1 MDYVMADDKTALLR
15 SLSLGAS
22 ARDDAP
28 ERTRTPWAMLALG
41 MLGGVLIAGPL
52 VWVLAPDKSPFSKKA
67 PSTSAGQADAKA
79 PSPGPSAPSA
89 TARPAGDL
97 IASGY
102 VVARRRATVAAEI
115 TGRVIDVRVEEGL
128 SVQRGQVLAVL
139 DSSLARTELATAR
152 SRADSAVAST
162 RALKADIEDA
172 RRIYNRTR
180 ELASKGYSSNADLT
194 RNQTRVA
201 SLEAQLARADA
212 DVTTAR
218 SDVQRIEVQL
228 SKYEIRAPFSGI
240 VVDKNA
246 QPGEIISPVSAGGGF
261 TRTGICTLVDMNSL
275 EIEVDVN
282 EAFIGRVREG
292 QKVDAVLD
300 AYPDVTFP
308 ARVIATVPTAN
319 REKATVRVRVGF
331 IGRDAR
337 ILPDMAIKVTF
348 LEEQA

>member
-1 MDYVMADDKTALLR
+1 MSDNKTALLK
-15 SLSLGAS
+15 SLSLGSS
-22 ARDDAP
+22 AREDDSP
-28 ERTRTPWAMLALG
+28 SGRPSWTMLALG
-41 MLGGVLIAGPL
+41 VVAGVLLAGPL
-52 VWVLAPDKSPFSKKA
+52 VWFLAPAKSPFGGKA
-67 PSTSAGQADAKA
+67 KTAANVSDSAA
-79 PSPGPSAPSA
+79 PAPGPTGPVA
-89 TARPAGDL
+89 TERAAGDL

-115 TGRVIDVRVEEGL
+115 TGRVIDVRVEEGQA
-128 SVQRGQVLAVL
+128 VARGQVLAIL
-139 DSSLARTELATAR
+139 DSDLAQTEMASSR
-152 SRADSAVAST
+152 SRLVSAEAGIDALTADLA
-162 RALKADIEDA
+162 DA
-172 RRIYNRTR
+172 RRIYERTR
-180 ELASKGYSSNADLT
+180 ALATREFASTADLT
-194 RNQTRVA
+194 RNQTRVS
-201 SLEAQLARADA
+201 SLAAQLARAQA
-212 DVTTAR
+212 DVGTAKA
-218 SDVQRIEVQL
+218 DMQRITVQL

-282 EAFIGRVREG
+282 EAYIGRVLKD
-292 QKVDAVLD
+292 QKVEAVLD

-319 REKATVRVRVGF
+319 REKATVRVRIGF

-348 LEEQA
+348 IEKQS

>member
-1 MDYVMADDKTALLR
+1 MATDKTALLK

-22 ARDDAP
+22 AREESA
-28 ERTRTPWAMLALG
+28 ERPRTPWALLALG
-41 MLGGVLIAGPL
+41 VIAGVFMAGPL
-52 VWVLAPDKSPFSKKA
+52 VWFLKPGTSPFGSKAKIA
-67 PSTSAGQADAKA
+67 QSAGAEVA
-79 PSPGPSAPSA
+79 PSPGPSAANVAQPA
-89 TARPAGDL
+89 AGDL

-115 TGRVIDVRVEEGL
+115 TGRVIDVRVEEGQR
-128 SVQRGQVLAVL
+128 VERGQILAIL
-139 DSSLARTELATAR
+139 DSSLAQTELATGQ
-152 SRADSAVAST
+152 SRAESASATV
-162 RALKADIEDA
+162 RALRADLDDA
-172 RRIYNRTR
+172 RRIYERTR
-180 ELASKGYSSNADLT
+180 ALSAKGYATNADLT

-201 SLEAQLARADA
+201 SLEAQLVRSEADRA
-212 DVTTAR
+212 TAR
-218 SDVQRIEVQL
+218 SDVNRINVQL
-228 SKYEIRAPFSGI
+228 GKYQIRAPFSGV

-282 EAFIGRVREG
+282 EAFIGRVKEG

-300 AYPDVTFP
+300 AYPDITFP

-348 LEEQA
+348 LDQQA

>member
-1 MDYVMADDKTALLR
+1 VATAL
-15 SLSLGAS
+15 
-22 ARDDAP
+22 
-28 ERTRTPWAMLALG
+28 
-41 MLGGVLIAGPL
+41 
-52 VWVLAPDKSPFSKKA
+52 
-67 PSTSAGQADAKA
+67 
-79 PSPGPSAPSA
+79 
-89 TARPAGDL
+89 
-97 IASGY
+97 
-102 VVARRRATVAAEI
+102 
-115 TGRVIDVRVEEGL
+115 
-128 SVQRGQVLAVL
+128 
-139 DSSLARTELATAR
+139 
-152 SRADSAVAST
+152 
-162 RALKADIEDA
+162 
-172 RRIYNRTR
+172 
-180 ELASKGYSSNADLT
+180 
-194 RNQTRVA
+194 
-201 SLEAQLARADA
+201 
-212 DVTTAR
+212 

-228 SKYEIRAPFSGI
+228 SKFEIRAPFSGI

-246 QPGEIISPVSAGGGF
+246 QAGEIISPVSAGGGF